1 LPTLPFCVTKCAV
14 MDDTSLANSAD
25 YADTLLTARK
35 ARSVLILVV
44 LLMLLFQLGFF
55 FVARYEIKIDGSSIA
70 LDFLKYLVGVTDF
83 LGVILPLVLAA
94 ILLLIALVMLVGRV
108 LGVSRLVSAF
118 IGCIV
123 LAALLFP
130 WQAFLMNQTFSSDQ
144 FRIPGVLYTW
154 SELVLR
160 ARIHPDRPSLA
171 LLYWAR
177 FVGWPVAAIVLLLK
191 IQYLSG
197 KGLAAAL
204 RGAANGNVAMNEPA
218 ANS

>member
-1 LPTLPFCVTKCAV
+1 
-14 MDDTSLANSAD
+14 
-25 YADTLLTARK
+25 
-35 ARSVLILVV
+35 
-44 LLMLLFQLGFF
+44 
-55 FVARYEIKIDGSSIA
+55 
-70 LDFLKYLVGVTDF
+70 LKYLVGVTDF
-83 LGVILPLVLAA
+83 LGVVLPMVLAA
-94 ILLLIALVMLVGRV
+94 ILLLIVLVMLVGRV

-118 IGCIV
+118 IGCVV
-123 LAALLFP
+123 LTALLFP

-160 ARIHPDRPSLA
+160 ARAHPDRPTLA

-191 IQYLSG
+191 IHYNSG

-204 RGAANGNVAMNEPA
+204 RGAARDNAATIEPA
-218 ANS
+218 PNS

>member
-1 LPTLPFCVTKCAV
+1 

-25 YADTLLTARK
+25 YADALLTARK

-44 LLMLLFQLGFF
+44 LLMLFFQLGFF
-55 FVARYEIKIDGSSIA
+55 FAARYKMMIDGSSVT

-83 LGVILPLVLAA
+83 LGVVLPLIQAA
-94 ILLLIALVMLVGRV
+94 ILLLIVLVMLIGRV

-123 LAALLFP
+123 LTVLLFP

-160 ARIHPDRPSLA
+160 ARIHPDRPALT

-177 FVGWPVAAIVLLLK
+177 FVGWPVVAIVLLLK

-204 RGAANGNVAMNEPA
+204 RGAAHGNA
-218 ANS
+218 ATNDLPSNL

>member
-1 LPTLPFCVTKCAV
+1 
-14 MDDTSLANSAD
+14 MDDNSLANSAD
-25 YADTLLTARK
+25 YADALLTARK

-44 LLMLLFQLGFF
+44 LVMLLFQLGLFF
-55 FVARYEIKIDGSSIA
+55 TARYKIQVDGSSVT
-70 LDFLKYLVGVTDF
+70 LDFLKYVVGVTDF
-83 LGVILPLVLAA
+83 LGVVLPMVLAA

-118 IGCIV
+118 IGCVV
-123 LAALLFP
+123 LTALLFP

-160 ARIHPDRPSLA
+160 ARIHPDRPALT

-191 IQYLSG
+191 IQYNSG
-197 KGLAAAL
+197 QGLGAAL
-204 RGAANGNVAMNEPA
+204 RGAARAKAATNEPA
-218 ANS
+218 TNI